1 MKGKNLKFEKYQ
13 VLFTDAINMRI
24 KLINYFQ

>member
-13 VLFTDAINMRI
+13 ILFTDAINMRI
-24 KLINYFQ
+24 KTNYFQ